1 MAIKDLRSFIKVLE
15 DRNELIRISE
25 LLSVDLEVAALLRE
39 LMYRGGPAV
48 IIERTRENTL
58 PIIGNLFGKWDRV
71 MLAMEGNDPEIAVS
85 KLVDLL
91 NLRIPQGLI
100 DSLKSLNELRKF
112 SQYFPRNISDGPVRE
127 LEWKSIDL
135 TRIPAIR
142 QWVHE
147 PGRFI
152 TFGITFIKYGNYR
165 NFGYYR
171 LQVIGRDRFVMHWQ
185 PWRRSAMYGE
195 LSEKP
200 EVAIIFGPDPITM
213 LMAGVS
219 IPHPLDKLLVT
230 GVLRGDGVELVKGS
244 TVDVEYPANAE
255 LVIEGELTGEY
266 VREGPFG
273 DHVGV
278 YSIAKEYPVV
288 RVKAIYSRREP
299 MIPVTVT
306 GKPVLEDGNIIRFGT
321 KVVKSPLKL
330 LLPELVDLEIPPEGL
345 GFVIIA
351 SIKKRYPGHARR
363 IMTALWGLVP
373 VLSKV
378 VIIVDHDID
387 VRDWGQVMY
396 AVAAHVNPSRDIL
409 IIDNYPVEELDPST
423 PIPNL
428 GSKVGIDATR
438 KLPEEYGGKEYPMDV
453 TIPSD
458 VADRVRRIMDSI
470 MGKSEN

>member
-1 MAIKDLRSFIKVLE
+1 MAIKDLRTFIRALE
-15 DRNELIRISE
+15 ERRDLIRISE
-25 LLSVDLEVAALLRE
+25 PLSVDLEVAALLRE

-58 PIIGNLFGKWDRV
+58 PIVGNLFGKWDRV
-71 MLAMEGNDPEIAVS
+71 MLAMEGSDPETMAS
-85 KLVDLL
+85 KLTDLV
-91 NLRIPQGLI
+91 NLRIPQGLF
-100 DSLKSLNELRKF
+100 DALKSLNELRRF
-112 SQYFPRNISDGPVRE
+112 SQYFPRSVGNGPVRE
-127 LEWKSIDL
+127 LRWDSIDL

-152 TFGITFIKYGNYR
+152 TFGITFVKYGDYR

-195 LSEKP
+195 LSERA
-200 EVAIIFGPDPITM
+200 EVAVVFGTDPVTM

-219 IPHPLDKLLVT
+219 IPHPLDKLLIT
-230 GVLRGDGVELVKGS
+230 GVLRGEGVELVRGS

-288 RVKAIYSRREP
+288 RVKAIYSRRDP
-299 MIPVTVT
+299 LIPVTVT

-321 KVVKSPLKL
+321 KVVKPLLKL
-330 LLPELVDLEIPPEGL
+330 ILPELVDIEIPPEGL
-345 GFVIIA
+345 GYVIIA
-351 SIKKRYPGHARR
+351 SIRKRYPGHARR

-373 VLSKV
+373 VLGKV
-378 VIIVDHDID
+378 VIVVDHDVD
-387 VRDWGQVMY
+387 VRNWGQVMY
-396 AVAAHVNPSRDIL
+396 AIAAHVNPSRDIL
-409 IIDNYPVEELDPST
+409 VIDNYPVEELDPST

-438 KLPEEYGGKEYPMDV
+438 KLPEEYGGREYPMDV
-453 TIPSD
+453 TTSND
-458 VADRVRRIMDSI
+458 VIDRVRRIVDSI
-470 MGKSEN
+470 MDRSRN

>member
-1 MAIKDLRSFIKVLE
+1 MVIKDLRTFIKVLE
-15 DRNELIRISE
+15 GRNELVRVGE
-25 LLSVDLEVAALLRE
+25 PLSVDLEVAALLRE

-71 MLAMEGNDPEIAVS
+71 MLAMGGNDPETGVS
-85 KLVDLL
+85 NLVNLL

-100 DSLKSLNELRKF
+100 DALKSLGELRRF
-112 SQYFPRNISDGPVRE
+112 SQYLPKTVSDGPVKE
-127 LEWKSIDL
+127 LGWDTVDL
-135 TRIPAIR
+135 TKIPAIR
-142 QWVHE
+142 QWAHE

-152 TFGITFIKYGNYR
+152 TLGITFIKYGDYR

-171 LQVIGRDRFVMHWQ
+171 LQVIGRDRLIMHWM

-195 LSEKP
+195 LSERP
-200 EVAIIFGPDPITM
+200 EVAIVLGPDPVTM

-230 GVLRGDGVELVKGS
+230 GAVRGEGLELVRGS

-255 LVIEGELTGEY
+255 LVIEGELTGEF

-288 RVKAIYSRREP
+288 RVRAIYSRRDP
-299 MIPVTVT
+299 IIPVTVT

-321 KVVKSPLKL
+321 KVVKPLLKQ
-330 LLPELVDLEIPPEGL
+330 LLPEIVDIEIPPEGL
-345 GFVIIA
+345 GYVIIA
-351 SIKKRYPGHARR
+351 SIRKRYPGHARR
-363 IMTALWGLVP
+363 VMTMLWGLVP
-373 VLSKV
+373 LLGK
-378 VIIVDHDID
+378 VIIVVDHDID
-387 VRDWGQVMY
+387 VRDWRQVMY

-409 IIDNYPVEELDPST
+409 IINNYPVEELDPST
-423 PIPNL
+423 PTPNL

-438 KLPEEYGGKEYPMDV
+438 KLPEEYGGREYPMDA
-453 TIPSD
+453 TAPSE
-458 VADRVRRIMDSI
+458 VIDRARRIADSI
-470 MGKSEN
+470 MGVSRG